1 MGQLQSAHVQFAH
14 ESAHPSHAHWAW
26 LQVGQSHSEQS
37 HCAHESVQWAH
48 LHLSH
53 SS

>member
-1 MGQLQSAHVQFAH
+1 MGQVHSAHVQLAH
-14 ESAHPSHAHWAW
+14 ESVHPSQAHCAW
-26 LQVGQSHSEQS
+26 LQVGQSHFEQS
-37 HCAHESVQWAH
+37 HCAHESAQCAH